1 MRAVN
6 LLPEDGRERGPEL
19 LTQTSVLAG
28 GAGVLAA
35 VTLFVGVSYFQ
46 AHGKT
51 SDRRHTLSALQQEVT
66 EVQAAAAAAQA
77 AKATAHSGDQARV
90 AAFTTASA
98 TRMTWDVLFDDISR
112 MLPSGSWLT
121 SMNMQ
126 GGAPVTG
133 TAGAAAV
140 PTAAPTA
147 FTVSGVAFSNDVVA
161 QVMERLSRVP
171 ELGDVTLQSSTK
183 TSVGTQDAVNFSMS
197 ASILP
202 PGADR

>member
-28 GAGVLAA
+28 GAGLLAA
-35 VTLFVGVSYFQ
+35 VTLFVGFSYVQ

-51 SDRRHTLSALQQEVT
+51 SDRSDTLSALRKHT
-66 EVQAAAAAAQA
+66 
-77 AKATAHSGDQARV
+77 GDQARV
-90 AAFTTASA
+90 AAFTAASSA
-98 TRMTWDVLFDDISR
+98 RMTWDELFDDISR
-112 MLPSGSWLT
+112 VLPAGSWLT

-126 GGAPVTG
+126 GGAPVTAI
-133 TAGAAAV
+133 AGAAAV
-140 PTAAPTA
+140 PTSAPTA

-161 QVMERLSRVP
+161 QVMQRLALVP
-171 ELGDVTLQSSTK
+171 LLGDVTLQTSSK
-183 TSVGTQDAVNFSMS
+183 TPIGASNAYSFTMS